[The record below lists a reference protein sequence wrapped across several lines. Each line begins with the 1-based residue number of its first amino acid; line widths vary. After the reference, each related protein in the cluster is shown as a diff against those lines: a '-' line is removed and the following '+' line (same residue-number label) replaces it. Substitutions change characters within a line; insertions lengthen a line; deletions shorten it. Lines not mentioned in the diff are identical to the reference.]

1 MKRVCVYCGSSPG
14 VNTAYGD
21 AARALGSALVAN
33 GIGLVYGGG
42 SVGLMGMISDE
53 VSALGGEVIG
63 VIPQDLDFREV
74 SNRSLDDLRLVGSM
88 HERKALM
95 AELADGFI
103 AMPGGYGTLDELFE
117 ILTWSQ
123 LGLHQKPVGLLNVN
137 GFYKPLL
144 SFLDHVVV
152 EQFIEGAFRQ
162 LILSEEQPD
171 A

>member
-1 MKRVCVYCGSSPG
+1 
-14 VNTAYGD
+14 
-21 AARALGSALVAN
+21 
-33 GIGLVYGGG
+33 
-42 SVGLMGMISDE
+42 MIY
-53 VSALGGEVIG
+53 VWL
-63 VIPQDLDFREV
+63 
-74 SNRSLDDLRLVGSM
+74 GSM

-137 GFYKPLL
+137 GFYEPLL

-152 EQFIEGAFRQ
+152 ETVH
-162 LILSEEQPD
+162 
-171 A
+171 